1 MEKFKLST
9 GIYAYGNRT
18 AYTELVKF
26 AESRIQLSESDNT
39 EQIDTIERTM
49 SRAIGYEIPLPSI
62 YYFFRNCHLN
72 VMFVTFKHVF
82 KHF

>member
-9 GIYAYGNRT
+9 GIYAYGNRN

-39 EQIDTIERTM
+39 ELINTIKRM
-49 SRAIGYEIPLPSI
+49 SRAIGYEIPLPSR
-62 YYFFRNCHLN
+62 YFFVRNCHLN
-72 VMFVTFKHVF
+72 VMFVTCKHVF
-82 KHF
+82 KHL

>member
-39 EQIDTIERTM
+39 EQIDTIERM
-49 SRAIGYEIPLPSI
+49 SRAIGYEIPLPSFTI
-62 YYFFRNCHLN
+62 S
-72 VMFVTFKHVF
+72 FVIAI
-82 KHF
+82 